1 MSRMSRT
8 WRRWVGGA
16 WGFLRS
22 VVEKF
27 IADNGFFFT
36 SALAF
41 NLLLYFIPLSLLVV
55 SLLGYTVLD
64 SERAMNEVQS
74 VLQAF
79 LPQSQ
84 QALAENVTA
93 IVADRGLLGFAG
105 IVSFVVFSSFLFGS
119 VRLVLNQVFRAQQS
133 RTFIRGVGTDVL
145 MTLLVTA
152 LMLVVVANT
161 SFLTIAWT
169 LTERYPSLA
178 VLFEPALMVLDRAL
192 GFVATIAL
200 FYVLYRVSPAV
211 TLPWTALAI
220 AALAAT
226 LLFQLARW
234 GFAWYVSMAQESLV
248 LYGTLGGLMFFFMW
262 LYYASLVFIL
272 GAEVAWFLAMRTD
285 ADGKDSPA

>member
-1 MSRMSRT
+1 MSAT
-8 WRRWVGGA
+8 WRQWFGHA
-16 WGFLRS
+16 WTFLQS
-22 VVEKF
+22 VAEKF
-27 IADNGFFFT
+27 LADNGFFYT

-41 NLLLYFIPLSLLVV
+41 NLLLYFVPLSLLIV

-64 SERAMNEVQS
+64 SERAMDEVQS

-84 QALAENVTA
+84 QALAENLAAV
-93 IVADRGLLGFAG
+93 VADRGLLGFVG

-119 VRLVLNQVFRAQQS
+119 IRIVLNQVFCAQQS
-133 RTFIRGVGTDVL
+133 RTFIRGVGIDVL
-145 MTLLVTA
+145 MTLLVTV

-178 VLFEPALMVLDRAL
+178 VFFEPALTVLDRAL
-192 GFVATIAL
+192 GFVATITL
-200 FYVLYRVSPAV
+200 FYVLYRVPPAV
-211 TLPWTALAI
+211 TLPWRAVAI
-220 AALAAT
+220 GALAAT
-226 LLFQLARW
+226 LLFQSARW

-248 LYGTLGGLMFFFMW
+248 LYGALGGLMFFFMW

-272 GAEVAWFLAMRTD
+272 GAEVAWFCATRSD
-285 ADGKDSPA
+285 ARDKGSPA

>member
-1 MSRMSRT
+1 MSRT

-27 IADNGFFFT
+27 IVDNGFFFT

-74 VLQAF
+74 VLRAF

-133 RTFIRGVGTDVL
+133 RTFIRGVGIDLL
-145 MTLLVTA
+145 MTLLVTV

-169 LTERYPSLA
+169 LTKRYPSSA

-220 AALAAT
+220 GALAAT

-262 LYYASLVFIL
+262 LYYVSLVFIL